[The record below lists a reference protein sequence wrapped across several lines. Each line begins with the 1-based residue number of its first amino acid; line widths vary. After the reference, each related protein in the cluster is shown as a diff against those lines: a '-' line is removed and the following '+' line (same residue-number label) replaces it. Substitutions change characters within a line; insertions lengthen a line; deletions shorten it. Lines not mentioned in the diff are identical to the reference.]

1 MAHLI
6 ATRLDEWP
14 RERMLDRL
22 AGISLLADRTQCI
35 LSNLL
40 DHEAL
45 KSGSVQIHMESLC
58 LTLLQELLS
67 SWEERLSAKQQVCL
81 LVTCNEPVWADRQVL
96 WQVLDN
102 LLSNASKYDCEALG

>member
-6 ATRLDEWP
+6 ATR
-14 RERMLDRL
+14 LDRL

-58 LTLLQELLS
+58 LNPLLQELLS
-67 SWEERLSAKQQVCL
+67 SWEERLSANQQVCL
-81 LVTCNEPVWADRQVL
+81 LVTCNEHVWADRQAL

-102 LLSNASKYDCEALG
+102 LLSKCVKIRL